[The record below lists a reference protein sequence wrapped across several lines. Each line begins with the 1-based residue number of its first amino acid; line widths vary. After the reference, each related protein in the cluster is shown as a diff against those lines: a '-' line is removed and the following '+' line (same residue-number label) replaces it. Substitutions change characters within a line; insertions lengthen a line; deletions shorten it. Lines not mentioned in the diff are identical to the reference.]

1 MSGIGISDRVS
12 KYRLLDFAVGWE
24 KLPKREEV
32 ALADANATLSAD
44 DLINKGIFV
53 IEPTSARTLTTDT
66 AANIVA
72 AIDNCQAGMSF
83 DFALIVLAAYDVSV
97 SGGTG
102 VTVKGS
108 GTVNNA
114 SGIFKAVITD
124 CTSGSE
130 AVTIYRIA

>member
-1 MSGIGISDRVS
+1 MGGIGISDRVS

-32 ALADANATLSAD
+32 SLADADATLSAD
-44 DLINKGIFV
+44 DLINKGIFT
-53 IEPTSARTLTTDT
+53 ITPSADRTLTTDT

-83 DFALIVLAAYDVSV
+83 DFVLIVIGAYNVSI

-102 VTVKGS
+102 VSTTGNM
-108 GTVNNA
+108 TVNNA
-114 SGIFKAVITD
+114 SGLFKAVVTD

>member
-32 ALADANATLSAD
+32 ELDDADATLTAD
-44 DLINKGIFV
+44 QLINKGIFK
-53 IEPTSARTLTTDT
+53 ITPTANRELTTDT

-83 DFALIVLAAYDVSV
+83 DFVLIVLDAFDVTV
-97 SGGTG
+97 KGGTG
-102 VTVKGS
+102 VTVTGN

-124 CTSGSE
+124 CTSGGE
-130 AVTIYRIA
+130 AVTVYRIA